1 MSNMLAI
8 RWLFLLI
15 GYTGVYSPSGARP
28 HVVSTACGAPADAL
42 MASTGLHMILTMSS
56 LPNSCPIE
64 VSAKYACPCMKHVT
78 GFVNSAG
85 RRITTVALSR
95 LQSRTSEVT
104 AVEQINM
111 IAISIRKISR
121 ALKVGPRVG

>member
-1 MSNMLAI
+1 
-8 RWLFLLI
+8 
-15 GYTGVYSPSGARP
+15 
-28 HVVSTACGAPADAL
+28 
-42 MASTGLHMILTMSS
+42 
-56 LPNSCPIE
+56 
-64 VSAKYACPCMKHVT
+64 MKHVT

-95 LQSRTSEVT
+95 VQSRTSEVT

-121 ALKVGPRVG
+121 ALKVGSRVGQASAGPYRKSKKQAGVTSKQRVLH